1 LSLSFSLFEVFPA
14 QVCAKSAR
22 LRGKKGYVVAVN
34 RTVVGIIL
42 IVIGIVLRGIGIKGY
57 QKQEDVF
64 RAGDFFNV
72 TATTTKTVPALKYVG
87 SGVIGAGAVL
97 LILSFTGR
105 K

>member
-1 LSLSFSLFEVFPA
+1 M
-14 QVCAKSAR
+14 
-22 LRGKKGYVVAVN
+22 N
-34 RTVVGIIL
+34 RALVGVIL
-42 IVIGIVLRGIGIKGY
+42 IVLGIVLLGIGIKGY
-57 QKQEDVF
+57 QKQEDIF

-87 SGVIGAGAVL
+87 SGVIGAGAIL